1 MPCTHDGPKLSLL
14 HTGLPITLI
23 AVLAAGIFHQAGF
36 MKPAPPEGA
45 VYEPATVVVP
55 PRSYSYRSDGEYL
68 KGTVPIDAPMKTVA
82 AGPSLTIMKNHVT
95 ASQYRACVTAG
106 ACRSPEAATSSREV
120 PATGVSFDD
129 ATAYARWLSEVTG
142 EYWTLPTDEQLAQ
155 AAGKRFPDDALG
167 LDPDSKNPALRWLA
181 DYEREA
187 RERAAGDPAPRPT
200 GSFGENEYGL
210 ADFGGNIWEW
220 TSTCHRRVHLY
231 VNGSLR
237 ASEDICGVYVTVGT
251 HRSPMSSFIRDPKGG
266 GCAVGT
272 PPDNLGF
279 RLVKSTRWY
288 APLLKTLRQAGW
300 TI

>member
-1 MPCTHDGPKLSLL
+1 MRWTYDRPKLSLL
-14 HTGLPITLI
+14 HTGLPLTLI

-36 MKPAPPEGA
+36 MKPVPPEGA
-45 VYEPATVVVP
+45 VYEPATVIVP
-55 PRSYSYRSDGEYL
+55 PRTYSYRSDGEFL
-68 KGTVPIDAPMKTVA
+68 KGTAPIDPPMKTVVTA
-82 AGPSLTIMKNHVT
+82 SSLTIMKNHVT
-95 ASQYRACVTAG
+95 ASEYRECVAARACK
-106 ACRSPEAATSSREV
+106 SSEATSSRPDV

-129 ATAYARWLSEVTG
+129 ATAYARWLSDVTG

-187 RERAAGDPAPRPT
+187 RERATGDPVPRAT

-231 VNGSLR
+231 VNGSVR
-237 ASEDICGVYVTVGT
+237 ASEEICGVYVTVGP
-251 HRSPMSSFIRDPKGG
+251 HRSPMSSFVRDPKGG

-288 APLLKTLRQAGW
+288 APLLRTLRQAGW
-300 TI
+300 TA